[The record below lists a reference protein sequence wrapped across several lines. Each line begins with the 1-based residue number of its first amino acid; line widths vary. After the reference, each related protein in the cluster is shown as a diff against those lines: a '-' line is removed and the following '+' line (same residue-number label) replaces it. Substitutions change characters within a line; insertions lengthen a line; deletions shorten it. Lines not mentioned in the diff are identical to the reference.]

1 MSNQLLYLHLKIP
14 IELSHDGQINIL
26 NEYKEIE
33 FSECTILPDI
43 KEPVD
48 MMEAL
53 LSYMEN
59 KYSVDEPII
68 DETAII
74 VLKSEIKNATRPIT
88 SSFRKRQ
95 YKLRQTAKNMA

>member
-14 IELSHDGQINIL
+14 IELSHDGQINLL
-26 NEYKEIE
+26 NELKEIE
-33 FSECTILPDI
+33 FSECTVLPEQ
-43 KEPVD
+43 KEPID
-48 MMEAL
+48 MMEKL
-53 LSYMEN
+53 LEYMAN
-59 KYSVDEPII
+59 KYSSVI
-68 DETAII
+68 DEDSII